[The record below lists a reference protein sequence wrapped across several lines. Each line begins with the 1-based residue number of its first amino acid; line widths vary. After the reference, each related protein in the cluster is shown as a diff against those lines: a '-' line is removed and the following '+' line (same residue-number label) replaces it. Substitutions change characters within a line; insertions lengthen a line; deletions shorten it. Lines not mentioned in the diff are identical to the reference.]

1 MQPLLDL
8 LDSHASCVA
17 IDLTN
22 RSWHLNRNIGAVPGW
37 YFIRTDAPVDV
48 LRRQTLSPRTY
59 VTKGGKEKKVG
70 RYDIAARAARFT
82 DDMQPYWNTTEV
94 YSGLAKSLQDRAR
107 EHTFPN
113 DPGTI
118 GLALGLYPE
127 LASYTWTFGFIRLD
141 RLAAPASGQDL
152 LLKLGEQAWRARNG
166 WPLLCSA

>member
-8 LDSHASCVA
+8 LHGHASCVA

-22 RSWHLNRNIGAVPGW
+22 PTWHLDRNIGRVPGW

-48 LRRQTLSPRTY
+48 LRRQKRWADTY
-59 VTKGGKEKKVG
+59 VTTDG
-70 RYDIAARAARFT
+70 RTKPVAHYDIAARAARYT
-82 DDMQPYWNTTEV
+82 EDMEPYWNTTEV
-94 YSGLAKSLQDRAR
+94 YSGLAKKLQDRAR

-118 GLALGLYPE
+118 GLALGRYPD